1 MRRTHN
7 YYIINKQTKKNKKK
21 TVIGWKTFNSKKV
34 RFIIPRLKKIIIL
47 INKVILNIMIN
58 KQKSIIKQITA
69 MIKKQRIESQ
79 IKQNITI
86 SNSLK
91 MNLYNSYF
99 ITEQKMID
107 VVDCQHI
114 EKKSII
120 TNKLYQNY
128 LYVTSIINRI
138 KEDKISVLMLPPK
151 RTTYTVLRSPHA
163 NKKAREQFAKEIY
176 TSKIIIDQY
185 VSIMKYLNKIVYF
198 YTKPF
203 ITSYKY
209 KTIY

>member
-163 NKKAREQFAKEIY
+163 DKKAREQFAKEIY

>member
-163 NKKAREQFAKEIY
+163 DKKAREQFAKEIY

-203 ITSYKY
+203 VTSYKY